1 VIEWE
6 MLSNGGV
13 TLDKYVA
20 ILSLRARK
28 VFVEL
33 LDREQET
40 YQKLALRVYIGSF
53 GQIIR

>member
-20 ILSLRARK
+20 ILSLRARN